1 MCIWNE
7 RRRWWTRERARCCAV
22 DVTATSRRLAADVTV
37 CARDVAVT
45 SAQAATML
53 NAAGGGMNAAA
64 RRILRS
70 TVLQCVDPS
79 IGIAEPAA
87 QAGAALAQVMQHTSE
102 RNTAVQHLMDKFQAP
117 LPSPATAKALRAC
130 VHTAFF
136 SFYGDD
142 DRMFIENDR
151 FGEKLGGMAR
161 CLAARYPVDKL
172 DQLAPVFRR
181 FLA

>member
-1 MCIWNE
+1 ME
-7 RRRWWTRERARCCAV
+7 
-22 DVTATSRRLAADVTV
+22 RLAQIEAAT
-37 CARDVAVT
+37 
-45 SAQAATML
+45 QAATML

-64 RRILRS
+64 RRILRT
-70 TVLQCVDPS
+70 TVLQAVDPS
-79 IGIAEPAA
+79 IGEPVA
-87 QAGAALAQVMQHTSE
+87 QAGAVLAQGPRTQQDTSE
-102 RNTAVQHLMDKFQAP
+102 RKMAVQHLMDKFQAP
-117 LPSPATAKALRAC
+117 MPLAATAKALRAC

-151 FGEKLGGMAR
+151 FGEKLGCKSR